1 MAKIDIGVQN
11 GMKHGRLYV
20 LAQDAKEDLIHVVL
34 NEEIH
39 IL

>member
-11 GMKHGRLYV
+11 GMKNGRLYI

-34 NEEIH
+34 NDDIH
-39 IL
+39 ML